1 MKFDQVI
8 KKILTE
14 KVVFSPKEDIEIIG
28 VGKFRVKIDSGN
40 DAYGVL
46 HGDDIKIEGD
56 SVHFTTSEDKR
67 IVKPLVDTI
76 KINVGA
82 GVEEDRPIVHF
93 DIILR
98 KKTYKDQKFS
108 IGNRAEN
115 EEKAL
120 IGLKFL
126 EPLKAL
132 IQC

>member
-1 MKFDQVI
+1 MKFDNIV
-8 KKILTE
+8 KSILE
-14 KVVFSPKEDIEIIG
+14 KTIFSPKEDIEIVGI
-28 VGKFRVKIDSGN
+28 GKFRVKMDSGN

-46 HGDDIKIEGD
+46 HGDNIKIED
-56 SVHFTTSEDKR
+56 DVVHFTTSENQR
-67 IVKPLVDTI
+67 FSRPLIDTI

-82 GVEEDRPIVHF
+82 GVEESRPIVHF
-93 DIILR
+93 DIVLKG
-98 KKTYKDQKFS
+98 KKYKNQKFS
-108 IGNRAEN
+108 IGNRSDN

>member
-56 SVHFTTSEDKR
+56 SVHFTTSENKR

-98 KKTYKDQKFS
+98 KKAYKDQKFS
-108 IGNRAEN
+108 IGNRTEN